1 MAGIDRHDDAG
12 DLFHRD
18 RDVAGVDVCG
28 LLHFPQL
35 TVQTCEAKR
44 MRRDSVASRPGQ
56 RRTKRSTAG
65 GIEPTG
71 KGGCCGVSD
80 MFNGAPGY
88 SRKKAAARTGSGM
101 PNGMGIG
108 R

>member
-1 MAGIDRHDDAG
+1 
-12 DLFHRD
+12 
-18 RDVAGVDVCG
+18 VDVRG

-35 TVQTCEAKR
+35 TVPTREAKQ
-44 MRRDSVASRPGQ
+44 MRRDSVASRSGQ
-56 RRTKRSTAG
+56 RRAKRSTAG

-71 KGGCCGVSD
+71 KGGCCDVSD

-88 SRKKAAARTGSGM
+88 SRNKGAARAGGGV